1 MSSRTI
7 RNLSLATLPLSGL
20 WFLSNPDYE
29 PAIAFI
35 SALAAALAASR
46 VTENQ
51 TLKEVPLIAPE
62 PVSSVSPSQLPE
74 RYSTTVGARLK
85 FLREEVLE
93 LSLREMAE
101 FLGIDVMSQLERY
114 ESGEDEYPLHFVKKI
129 EEFFRISQRYVETG
143 GGAIFSYFVLAQ
155 ESVSSFVAAGYTP
168 ILACCPNQ
176 RNDLFCYQVFEKVTN
191 GFTQIAF
198 ADRYG
203 SFASSGGGK
212 MNIGYLI
219 TALLDA
225 GKTPTAVRILKA
237 TEGEWDSISNG
248 SYYSK
253 DPFHRFGCADWEC
266 MDIFDSWFDEY
277 KKSRERWNAKAQPC
291 GPPDAAR

>member
-20 WFLSNPDYE
+20 WFLSSPDYE
-29 PAIAFI
+29 PAITFV
-35 SALAAALAASR
+35 SALGAALAASR
-46 VTENQ
+46 VTESK
-51 TLKEVPLIAPE
+51 THAAVPLAPE
-62 PVSSVSPSQLPE
+62 PVKSAPVSQLSK
-74 RYSTTVGARLK
+74 RYSKTVGARLK

-93 LSLREMAE
+93 LTLREMAG
-101 FLGIDVMSQLERY
+101 FLGIDVISQLERF

-143 GGAIFSYFVLAQ
+143 EGAIFSHFILSQ
-155 ESVSSFVAAGYTP
+155 ESVSSFVTAGYTP
-168 ILACCPNQ
+168 ILACCPTQ
-176 RNDLFCYQVFEKVTN
+176 RNDLLCYQVFERVTD
-191 GFTQIAF
+191 GYTQIAF

-219 TALLDA
+219 TALLDT
-225 GKTPTAVRILKA
+225 GKTTTAVRILKT
-237 TEGEWDSISNG
+237 TEEEWKAISNG
-248 SYYSK
+248 TYYSR

-266 MDIFDSWFDEY
+266 MDIFDSWFEEY
-277 KKSRERWNAKAQPC
+277 KKSRERWNAKA
-291 GPPDAAR
+291 

>member
-20 WFLSNPDYE
+20 WFLSSPDYE
-29 PAIAFI
+29 PAIAFV
-35 SALAAALAASR
+35 SALGAALAASR
-46 VTENQ
+46 VTESK
-51 TLKEVPLIAPE
+51 THAEAPLAPE
-62 PVSSVSPSQLPE
+62 LVKSAPVSQQSK
-74 RYSTTVGARLK
+74 RYSTTIGSRLK

-93 LSLREMAE
+93 LTLREMAE
-101 FLGIDVMSQLERY
+101 FLGIDVISQLERF

-143 GGAIFSYFVLAQ
+143 EGAIFSHFILSQ
-155 ESVSSFVAAGYTP
+155 ESVSSFVTAGYTP
-168 ILACCPNQ
+168 ILACCPTQ
-176 RNDLFCYQVFEKVTN
+176 RNDLFCYQVFKRVTD
-191 GFTQIAF
+191 GYTQIAF

-212 MNIGYLI
+212 MNIGFLI

-225 GKTPTAVRILKA
+225 GKTTTAVQVLKT
-237 TEGEWDSISNG
+237 TEEEWKAISNG
-248 SYYSK
+248 SYYSR

-266 MDIFDSWFDEY
+266 MDIFDSWFEEY
-277 KKSRERWNAKAQPC
+277 KKSRERWSAKA
-291 GPPDAAR
+291 